1 MKLEAKEVAFRYRRE
16 GAFVLQHLN
25 LTVEQGERVGLWA
38 PSGYGKTTL
47 CKLLSG
53 YEKPESGQVLL
64 DGQPVHS
71 WKGYCPV
78 QMIWQHPEYAV
89 DPRWKMKQIVEEAG
103 PVEERILQ
111 GLGIEQAWMERY
123 PMELSGGELQRFCIA
138 RALDARTQF
147 LLCDEISAMLD
158 LITQSQ
164 LWGFLLEEAE
174 RRGLG
179 MVVVSHSPEL
189 MERVCTRIVEL

>member
-1 MKLEAKEVAFRYRRE
+1 MKLEAKEVAFRYRGE

-25 LTVEQGERVGLWA
+25 LTVEPGERVGLWA

-47 CKLLSG
+47 CKLLAG

-64 DGQPVHS
+64 DGKPVHS

-89 DPRWKMKQIVEEAG
+89 DPRWKMKDIVEEAG
-103 PVEERILQ
+103 PVQPHLLER
-111 GLGIEQAWMERY
+111 LGIQPAWMERY

-158 LITQSQ
+158 LMTQSQ

-174 RRGLG
+174 CRKLG
-179 MVVVSHSPEL
+179 MVVVSHSPDL
-189 MERVCTRIVEL
+189 MQRVCTRVVEL